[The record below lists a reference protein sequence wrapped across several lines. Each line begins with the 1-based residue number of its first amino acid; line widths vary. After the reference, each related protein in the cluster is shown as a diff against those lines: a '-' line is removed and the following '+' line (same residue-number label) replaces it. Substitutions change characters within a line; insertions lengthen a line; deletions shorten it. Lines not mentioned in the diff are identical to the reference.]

1 MRIGRNA
8 IAIAA
13 ALAVAGCASMSYTL
27 VAPGTVNVGDL
38 QVAAAQSWNRAPT
51 GTTASRKDAQVW
63 TRDGMLLDRLIM
75 IPAVPDGQ
83 PIFQT
88 NDKQAALPPFRSDM
102 LPNELE
108 ELTESSITKLFGEG
122 EASVETSNL
131 RPQRFGE
138 DRGVM
143 FNMDIKVTDS
153 PDYRGLAG
161 AFVADGKLYLMMYI
175 AADPYY
181 YEKHRAD
188 AEALIAGAK
197 RVATTG

>member
-1 MRIGRNA
+1 MRIAKYA
-8 IAIAA
+8 IVVAA
-13 ALAVAGCASMSYTL
+13 AVAATGCASMSYTL
-27 VAPGTVNVGDL
+27 VAPGTVSVGDL
-38 QVAAAQSWNRAPT
+38 QVSAAQSWNKAPA

-83 PIFQT
+83 PIFNT
-88 NDKQAALPPFRSDM
+88 NDKEAALPPFRADM
-102 LPNELE
+102 LPNEIE

-122 EASVETSNL
+122 ESSVETSNL
-131 RPQRFGE
+131 RPQRFGD

-153 PDYRGLAG
+153 PDYKGLAG
-161 AFVADGKLYLMMYI
+161 AFVADGKLYLMMFI

-181 YEKHRAD
+181 FEKNLAE

-197 RVATTG
+197 RVAATG

>member
-1 MRIGRNA
+1 
-8 IAIAA
+8 
-13 ALAVAGCASMSYTL
+13 
-27 VAPGTVNVGDL
+27 
-38 QVAAAQSWNRAPT
+38 
-51 GTTASRKDAQVW
+51 VW

-83 PIFQT
+83 PIFQA
-88 NDKQAALPPFRSDM
+88 NDKEAALPPFRADM
-102 LPNELE
+102 LPNEIE

-122 EASVETSNL
+122 ESSVETSNL
-131 RPQRFGE
+131 RPQRFGD

-153 PDYRGLAG
+153 PDYKGLAG

-181 YEKHRAD
+181 FEKNLAE